1 MQVEIKATVKLD
13 NIIITNLDKNLC
25 KFTPFDNEWYKFLIP
40 CKRNNITDI
49 TIDGET
55 IKQVLNAGRETDK
68 GYELWLH
75 GDMSVLFSRVK
86 MCIAQRDLLKFQDL
100 STRYLHTVSWNEK
113 VEGDYISST
122 DKKFFQS
129 GAGPHWW
136 SKYDF
141 RNIPYIEIQKDI
153 QVNKTLLLEDINKE
167 LLWKDNKFY
176 GTTNCKSLQVRP
188 NLPCIDIND
197 IKGNELK
204 KLMTN
209 AGFSKIL
216 QMTYVEMKP
225 KSSIPL
231 HRDDFLYES
240 GHHIIEGPTQFYFL
254 LSGNPNE
261 VHLRFGRAG
270 MIDVSKPIFINNSEF
285 MHSLV
290 YTGNTVRGAFLAYGI
305 SELTNKSF
313 IENFKN

>member
-1 MQVEIKATVKLD
+1 
-13 NIIITNLDKNLC
+13 
-25 KFTPFDNEWYKFLIP
+25 
-40 CKRNNITDI
+40 
-49 TIDGET
+49 
-55 IKQVLNAGRETDK
+55 
-68 GYELWLH
+68 
-75 GDMSVLFSRVK
+75 MSVLFSRVK
-86 MCIAQRDLLKFQDL
+86 MCIAQQDLLKFQDL

-129 GAGPHWW
+129 GEGPYWW

-188 NLPCIDIND
+188 NLPCIDINN

-209 AGFSKIL
+209 AGFSKIEVDAQSVFDVTGAGDTVTSVL
-216 QMTYVEMKP
+216 AYAVAEGF
-225 KSSIPL
+225 SIDAAANL
-231 HRDDFLYES
+231 A
-240 GHHIIEGPTQFYFL
+240 
-254 LSGNPNE
+254 N
-261 VHLRFGRAG
+261 
-270 MIDVSKPIFINNSEF
+270 
-285 MHSLV
+285 
-290 YTGNTVRGAFLAYGI
+290 RGAGKVVSQI
-305 SELTNKSF
+305 GNSTVSF
-313 IENFKN
+313 DEVINTTGE